1 MGSYT
6 NLRTFAFTYLVLVI
20 SVNGVLLYFHSP
32 GGAVGTEAVDNFAA
46 FDTHE
51 TTETADHVD
60 KMADLTVN
68 DTTLVTS

>member
-1 MGSYT
+1 
-6 NLRTFAFTYLVLVI
+6 
-20 SVNGVLLYFHSP
+20 LYFHSP